1 MGLLFNSSYPDKF
14 GYYTVGEK
22 KSYSKLEVLEWGE
35 PEWHFNDGVFSAI
48 DWTIEPPFDLWELYK
63 QRVKQIREQYDYVVL
78 MYSGGA
84 DSHNVLSSFLEADC
98 KIDEIA
104 TFWDYEKSGEKDSY
118 LNAEITRVVIPHIKQ
133 LHKDGVILDFIKFS
147 DKPTCLA
154 IVSLSDSGSA
164 SYEFVIENTA
174 TFDFT
179 SDWLPNPQTELPS
192 LLHIG
197 TLATVIEPG
206 ATELFEWAQ
215 SVVKVAP
222 IVFDPNIRPAVIGER
237 TQYVMQ
243 VERWVAISSAVKVS
257 DEDIK
262 WLYPSLEIEQ
272 VVNNWL
278 AKGPSL
284 IVVTYGDKG
293 LAGYRVGKK
302 VSVDAV
308 KVAVADTVGAGDTVG
323 AILVEAIVKDGLDTL
338 IGVRLEMM
346 LKRAAKAAAVTV
358 SRSGANPP
366 TQKEID

>member
-1 MGLLFNSSYPDKF
+1 MSQVWVSG
-14 GYYTVGEK
+14 
-22 KSYSKLEVLEWGE
+22 EVLIDLIPDSSNRKPIVGGGPANTAKALSKIGIDTQFIDGISSDQYGQMAKGE
-35 PEWHFNDGVFSAI
+35 LVSAGVKL
-48 DWTIEPPFDLWELYK
+48 DH
-63 QRVKQIREQYDYVVL
+63 VKY
-78 MYSGGA
+78 
-84 DSHNVLSSFLEADC
+84 
-98 KIDEIA
+98 
-104 TFWDYEKSGEKDSY
+104 
-118 LNAEITRVVIPHIKQ
+118 
-133 LHKDGVILDFIKFS
+133 S

-179 SDWLPNPQTELPS
+179 LNWLPNPQTEQPS

-206 ATELFEWAQ
+206 ASVLFEWAQ
-215 SVVKVAP
+215 SVAKVAP
-222 IVFDPNIRPAVIGER
+222 IVFDPNIRPAVIR
-237 TQYVMQ
+237 DRDLYVKQ
-243 VERWVAISSAVKVS
+243 VERWVSISSAVKVS

-293 LAGYRVGKK
+293 LAGYRVGEK
-302 VSVDAV
+302 VFVDAV
-308 KVAVADTVGAGDTVG
+308 VVVVADTVGAGDTVG

-338 IGVRLEMM
+338 SGVRLEMM
-346 LKRAAKAAAVTV
+346 LKRAAKAAAITV

-366 TQKEID
+366 TLKEIE